1 MSENEVVAHAR
12 AERWC
17 AVLDGLLAA
26 WRAAPNRELADVI
39 VEVGEQQGT
48 AATWEDEMQ
57 PRNVTAL
64 LACVFEKGSFHAR
77 TRLDEVA
84 SWPRDPRIDRWIA
97 VQYAHPPT
105 TSTGSRPFWTRLCAL
120 AKTITDT
127 TAANTILK
135 ARTTWVPKMP
145 AWQALLAG
153 HVDQI
158 RTTLVTAHDA
168 PFERGVREQIENV
181 RAALRDAAAATT
193 SATRGDAAM
202 LLAAVLENPDDDAA
216 RLVLGDVLQE
226 QGDPR
231 GELIALQL
239 GLGDAQRERTLLRKH
254 AHHLLGALH
263 GVLKD
268 YTFRRG
274 FLARATIRAGNSRAL
289 EHAMREAVGHPLWAT
304 VEHVEGGTHELVMH
318 PVMRSLRSLARSS
331 AKLASVATLPRLEA
345 YMTRYFDEL
354 WLKLAKDRKAF
365 PKLRDLDL
373 VLPPNAA
380 TRFLE
385 MPLVEK
391 LDRFQLRVAISPY
404 ETERTAVAFAL
415 LPRMRALRIRAA
427 TLRLVRSVER
437 DWYSA
442 FHFEAGE
449 VAVQTAQNMNAASQE
464 IAEIDIARGLAT
476 LQAP

>member
-1 MSENEVVAHAR
+1 MTWDATL
-12 AERWC
+12 AE
-17 AVLDGLLAA
+17 LLAM
-26 WRAAPNRELADVI
+26 WRAAPNRELADLI
-39 VEVGEQQGT
+39 VEVGEQQGF
-48 AATWEDEMQ
+48 AATWDDEMH

-64 LACVFEKGSFHAR
+64 LACVLEKGSVHAR

-97 VQYAHPPT
+97 AQYALPPT
-105 TSTGSRPFWTRLCAL
+105 TSTGGRPFWTRLCPL

-135 ARTTWVPKMP
+135 VRAAWVPKMQP
-145 AWQALLAG
+145 WQAFLAG
-153 HVDQI
+153 HIDRI
-158 RTTLVTAHDA
+158 RTTLVAAHDV
-168 PFERGVREQIENV
+168 PFERGVRDKIENV
-181 RAALRDAAAATT
+181 RVALRDAAAASTPVHH
-193 SATRGDAAM
+193 GDAVA
-202 LLAAVLENPDDDAA
+202 LLAAVLENPDDDGA
-216 RLVLGDVLQE
+216 RLVLGDVLHE

-239 GLGDAQRERTLLRKH
+239 GAGNAQRERTLVKQH

-263 GVLKD
+263 GILKD
-268 YTFRRG
+268 YTFARG
-274 FLARATIRAGNSRAL
+274 FLARATIKAGNSSAL
-289 EHAMREAVGHPLWAT
+289 EHAMRQAVGHPLWAT

-331 AKLASVATLPRLEA
+331 AKLADVAKLPRLET
-345 YMTRYFDEL
+345 YMTRYFDEH
-354 WLKLAKDRKAF
+354 WLVIAKNRRLFA
-365 PKLRDLDL
+365 KLRDLDL

-391 LDRFQLRVAISPY
+391 LDRLQLRVAISPY
-404 ETERTAVAFAL
+404 ETERTAAAFAL
-415 LPRMRALRIRAA
+415 LPRMRDLGVREA

-449 VAVQTAQNMNAASQE
+449 VEVEVARNMNAASQQLTE
-464 IAEIDIARGLAT
+464 QDIERGLAT
-476 LQAP
+476 LQAR

>member
-1 MSENEVVAHAR
+1 MTWDATL
-12 AERWC
+12 AE
-17 AVLDGLLAA
+17 LLAM
-26 WRAAPNRELADVI
+26 WRAAPNRELADLI
-39 VEVGEQQGT
+39 VEVGEQQGL
-48 AATWEDEMQ
+48 AATWDDEMH

-64 LACVFEKGSFHAR
+64 LACVLEKGSVHAR

-97 VQYAHPPT
+97 AQYAHPPT
-105 TSTGSRPFWTRLCAL
+105 TSTGGRPFWTRLCSL

-135 ARTTWVPKMP
+135 ARTGWVPEVP
-145 AWQALLAG
+145 WQAFLAG
-153 HVDQI
+153 HVDRI
-158 RTTLVTAHDA
+158 RAPLVAAHDV
-168 PFERGVREQIENV
+168 PFERGAREKIEDV
-181 RAALRDAAAATT
+181 RAALRDAAAA
-193 SATRGDAAM
+193 SSPAHQGDAAA
-202 LLAAVLENPDDDAA
+202 LLAAVLENPDDDGA

-239 GLGDAQRERTLLRKH
+239 GAGDAQRERALVKQH

-263 GVLKD
+263 GILKD
-268 YTFRRG
+268 YTFARG
-274 FLARATIRAGNSRAL
+274 FLARATIKAGSSSAL
-289 EHAMREAVGHPLWAT
+289 EHAMRQAVGHPLWAT

-331 AKLASVATLPRLEA
+331 AKLASVAKLPRLET
-345 YMTRYFDEL
+345 YMTRYFDEH
-354 WLKLAKDRKAF
+354 WLVVAKNRKLFA
-365 PKLRDLDL
+365 KLRDLDL

-391 LDRFQLRVAISPY
+391 LDRLQLRVAISPY
-404 ETERTAVAFAL
+404 ETERTTAAFAL
-415 LPRMRALRIRAA
+415 LARMRDLRVRDA

-449 VAVQTAQNMNAASQE
+449 VEVTTAPNMNAAAQGL
-464 IAEIDIARGLAT
+464 AQQDIERGLAT
-476 LQAP
+476 LQAR